1 MEGALLKKSV
11 FKNVNNL
18 TCIKGEKMKTFCFTV
33 DDNIRFLKEI
43 NTANYNP
50 FTFEAN
56 TLGGASHPSL
66 GAQQTWG
73 NDLANYITEYYLTK

>member
-1 MEGALLKKSV
+1 MQFLTFIRAKNPNTHIICLYGMMGANPAISAGIYDAIESM
-11 FKNVNNL
+11 N
-18 TCIKGEKMKTFCFTV
+18 
-33 DDNIRFLKEI
+33 DANIV
-43 NTANYNP
+43 YNP

-56 TLGGASHPSL
+56 TSGGASHPSL